1 MSDLNFSVPPKIV
14 FQDNRDVTRAA
25 KGDESV
31 ELRCKAQGD
40 TPITVKWTKVGKNDI
55 YFLTIST

>member
-40 TPITVKWTKVGKNDI
+40 TPITVKWTKVG
-55 YFLTIST
+55 